1 MTGGASLDA
10 AHTREKI
17 LATAERLF
25 SAQGYEQTP
34 LSQVAR
40 LAQVSKALVLWH
52 FESKEQLYRAALNRT
67 LESYVLD
74 THEVDGLDERAQVE
88 RFIDQF
94 CEFVH
99 DNVYSVRFFLSL
111 TLRAEGHPDAGL
123 ERVLGLYQAFRSSF
137 ATVIESGR
145 ARGVFRADTDPSRDA
160 DLIMATLAGILVQQ
174 FLSAE
179 SEHDSAA
186 LIAYLKTTLFQRL
199 LPSGAGSTPAG
210 RP

>member
-1 MTGGASLDA
+1 MTAIAPLDA

-25 SAQGYEQTP
+25 SIQGYEQTP

-52 FESKEQLYRAALNRT
+52 FGSKEQLYRAALQRT
-67 LESYVLD
+67 LESYFID
-74 THEVDGLDERAQVE
+74 THDLDGLDERTQVE
-88 RFIDQF
+88 RLIDQF
-94 CEFVH
+94 CEFVR

-123 ERVLGLYQAFRSSF
+123 EQVLGLYRAFRSSF
-137 ATVIESGR
+137 VTVIESGR
-145 ARGVFRADTDPSRDA
+145 ARGMFRADTDPRRDA
-160 DLIMATLAGILVQQ
+160 ALIMTTLAGILVHQ
-174 FLSAE
+174 FLSDAV
-179 SEHDSAA
+179 EHDSAA

>member
-1 MTGGASLDA
+1 MTGAASLDA

-67 LESYVLD
+67 LESYFID
-74 THEVDGLDERAQVE
+74 THDLDGLDERTQVE
-88 RFIDQF
+88 RLIDQF
-94 CEFVH
+94 SEFVH

-123 ERVLGLYQAFRSSF
+123 ERVLGLYRAFASSF

-145 ARGVFRADTDPSRDA
+145 ARGMFRSDTDPSRDA
-160 DLIMATLAGILVQQ
+160 SLIMATLAGILVQQ
-174 FLSAE
+174 FLSEE
-179 SEHDSAA
+179 SEHDSEA